1 MQKQIEC
8 NISGRVQL
16 VMFRDFAQRKAR
28 ALKLVGTVQNLSD
41 GTVRVV
47 AQGEESALQKYIV
60 QLQKGPTFA
69 KVLGVAVEWR
79 TPVEQYSD
87 FRIIFSGILDR
98 I

>member
-47 AQGEESALQKYIV
+47 AQGEELLLQKYIDY
-60 QLQKGPTFA
+60 LKRGS
-69 KVLGVAVEWR
+69 VLSRVDRVEVVWAEPISIF
-79 TPVEQYSD
+79 TD
-87 FRIIFSGILDR
+87 FQILY
-98 I
+98 